1 MQNQKRQLNPRAVWL
16 LFASYIIRLICILI
30 VFAGALLIIDIE
42 DDNLNLMQY
51 LMQYK
56 NFLLNYRAL
65 SIFVVFLAILY
76 LWAYLSRP
84 RFYYMVTDGS
94 FKMGYGIIYKKNIDI
109 PYNKIQIVYIVRG
122 VIARIF
128 GLSSIYIETAGS
140 VGSDSV
146 TEIGN
151 LGRGKVRLPGVFS
164 QEAEKLRNELIA
176 RAQNFKKQ
184 A

>member
-1 MQNQKRQLNPRAVWL
+1 MQYSKRQLNPRAIWL

-30 VFAGALLIIDIE
+30 VFAGALLMIDLE
-42 DDNLNLMQY
+42 DNNLNLMQY
-51 LMQYK
+51 K
-56 NFLLNYRAL
+56 IFLLNYWTL
-65 SIFVVFLAILY
+65 CIFVMFLAILY

-84 RFYYMVTDGS
+84 RFYYMVTDSS

-109 PYNKIQIVYIVRG
+109 PYNKIQNVYIVRG
-122 VIARIF
+122 VTARIF

-151 LGRGKVRLPGVFS
+151 LGRGRVRLPGVSS
-164 QEAEKLRNELIA
+164 QEAEHLHSELIA
-176 RAQNFKKQ
+176 RAQNLKK
-184 A
+184 